1 MSGIVAMF
9 DREEY
14 VSDDLIHSLLDSI
27 DYRGHDGRGSIT
39 KGHIGLG
46 HQHFYTTPEVVGED
60 QPIGG
65 NGYLLTFDGRIDNR
79 STLKDSYSFITT
91 SQTDA
96 QIFLQ
101 MCAKMSVDT
110 ALQKIVGAFDFALW
124 DQNDLKLIVGR
135 DKTGIRR
142 LYYSDQEDFFVAST
156 SIEPLLQHER
166 VVEQVNEEKL
176 CRFLTKTLKTNS
188 CETFYSGISYLKP
201 GAYLTVTHEGVDQHR
216 YWDPSDLEG
225 TLTVDREQ
233 VEDMFRK
240 RLAAAIRSRLRTR
253 SPPGVMMSGGLDS
266 IAIARVSQKYL
277 KRPVRAYSIIY
288 DEDDRG
294 EIPTEYERIHLVKS
308 KYDIDVFEMNSEKSF
323 DHISTFEKLA
333 RGSPCYPESAY
344 NSQRLFKKAYERGD
358 QVLLTGYGGNFWEGN
373 RLYYP
378 DLLKR
383 KRFLRLLSSMQSDSE
398 QIRHLLK
405 IALIFNIFRG
415 QSEPFIDSSNIIQ
428 WSGWGDRCINILE
441 DTTPYPQ
448 DKADSFTR
456 LELRSVY
463 HMYRDQFMRTAFSNI
478 EDLAIQHK
486 IERRHPLLDSR
497 VVELLFSMP
506 IGNLFDGRYKS
517 VFRDSLEGVLPEPIL
532 QIEPDWGIESR
543 TKRDDRKIFEFTVS
557 YLSNSELERRNIL
570 NNKTLSKGIHG
581 YFKDNKYGLSLW
593 RLLIAEAW
601 LKNVD

>member
-9 DREEY
+9 DRREY
-14 VSDDLIHSLLDSI
+14 VSDDVVRSLLDSI

-39 KGHIGLG
+39 KGHVGLG

-79 STLKDSYSFITT
+79 STLKDSYSSITT

-96 QIFLQ
+96 QIFLT
-101 MCAKMSVDT
+101 MCTNTSVDT
-110 ALQKIVGAFDFALW
+110 ALQMIVGAFDFALW
-124 DQNDLKLIVGR
+124 DQKDRKLIVGR
-135 DKTGIRR
+135 DKTGIRQ

-156 SIEPLLQHER
+156 SIEPLLQHEH

-176 CRFLTKTLKTNS
+176 CRFLTKTLKINS

-201 GAYLTVTHEGVDQHR
+201 GTYLTVTHEGVDQHR
-216 YWDPSDLEG
+216 YWNPSDLEG
-225 TLTVDREQ
+225 TLTVDQEQ
-233 VEDMFRK
+233 VEDIFRE

-253 SPPGVMMSGGLDS
+253 TLPSVMMSGGLDS

-277 KRPVRAYSIIY
+277 KQPVQAYSIIY

-294 EIPTEYERIHLVKS
+294 EVPTEYERIDLVKS
-308 KYDIDVFEMNSEKSF
+308 KCDIDVFEINSEKSF
-323 DHISTFEKLA
+323 DHISIFEKLA
-333 RGSPCYPESAY
+333 RESPCYPESAY
-344 NSQRLFKKAYERGD
+344 NNQRLFKRAYERGE

-383 KRFLRLLSSMQSDSE
+383 KRFLGLLSSMQSDSE
-398 QIRHLLK
+398 QIHHLLK
-405 IALIFNIFRG
+405 IALIFNIFGRH
-415 QSEPFIDSSNIIQ
+415 SESFIDSSNIIQ
-428 WSGWGDRCINILE
+428 WSGWGDRCINVLE
-441 DTTPYPQ
+441 NTTSYPQ
-448 DKADSFTR
+448 DKVDSFTR
-456 LELRSVY
+456 LELQSVY
-463 HMYRDQFMRTAFSNI
+463 HMYRDPFMRTAFSNI
-478 EDLAIQHK
+478 EDLAIQNK

-543 TKRDDRKIFEFTVS
+543 TQRDDKKIFDLTIS
-557 YLSNSELERRNIL
+557 YLSNSELEHRNIL
-570 NNKTLSKGIHG
+570 NSKEFSDNLYEYFEGNKH
-581 YFKDNKYGLSLW
+581 GLSLW
-593 RLLIAEAW
+593 RLFIAESW